1 MMEVVN
7 SGKRFYGMLAETM
20 SLLSN
25 KNCIYWHKKEFVG
38 ENEAFPHTFV
48 CKR

>member
-7 SGKRFYGMLAETM
+7 SGKRFYGMLAGMM

-25 KNCIYWHKKEFVG
+25 KNCIY
-38 ENEAFPHTFV
+38 
-48 CKR
+48 